1 MGWDLICCAG
11 APGGPTEAEEQPAG
25 VSSGQATDPPEDP
38 VDLEQPQVTLALSCS
53 CVWQQTAPIRWVCRS
68 ADLCCA
74 DWRCPA
80 VAWLTCCLC
89 VGLQEP
95 PALNSPGLDPTLLTP
110 GQTGV
115 DRDATNPPAQSTAAQ
130 ETQVGAPPSLR
141 RMLRLLSPL
150 SSLSSLRSLAFFRTL
165 ATSKLDTNHLLWSL
179 DQSTGRAVSLPGLCC
194 TAQCMTHRTGL
205 DRAALVPLQSG
216 CLRLS
221 PV

>member
-1 MGWDLICCAG
+1 M
-11 APGGPTEAEEQPAG
+11 
-25 VSSGQATDPPEDP
+25 
-38 VDLEQPQVTLALSCS
+38 
-53 CVWQQTAPIRWVCRS
+53 
-68 ADLCCA
+68 
-74 DWRCPA
+74 
-80 VAWLTCCLC
+80 
-89 VGLQEP
+89 
-95 PALNSPGLDPTLLTP
+95 
-110 GQTGV
+110 
-115 DRDATNPPAQSTAAQ
+115 
-130 ETQVGAPPSLR
+130 GAPPSLR